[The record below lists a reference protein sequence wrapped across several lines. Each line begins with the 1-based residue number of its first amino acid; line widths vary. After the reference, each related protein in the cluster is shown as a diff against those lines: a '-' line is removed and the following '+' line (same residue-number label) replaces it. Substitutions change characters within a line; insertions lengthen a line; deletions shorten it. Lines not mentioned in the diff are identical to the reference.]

1 MSRDVGQQIA
11 VVVVLMSLSLWVLPT
26 SALAID
32 VGDKA
37 PDFVMHSTV
46 GETVRLSEYQGQK
59 TVVIFFFPAA
69 FTSVWTQ
76 EALAFQL
83 DLPKYESL
91 DTQVLG
97 VSTDVVGALQAFAE
111 KLSLTYPLLSDFARE
126 TVQKY
131 GMMVDDPYSASF
143 RLAQRA
149 YVIIDQQGI
158 IRYQW
163 SWKILTMRSTLRRFS
178 PPSRKSWLEF
188 SNLHAEKNICPDGG
202 RNG

>member
-1 MSRDVGQQIA
+1 MPRNVGPRIA
-11 VVVVLMSLSLWVLPT
+11 VAVVLLTTSLWLLT
-26 SALAID
+26 ASALAID
-32 VGDKA
+32 VGDQA

-46 GETVRLSEYQGQK
+46 GETVRLSEYQGRK
-59 TVVIFFFPAA
+59 TVLLFFFPAA

-111 KLSLTYPLLSDFARE
+111 KLNLTYPLLSDFSRE

-131 GMMVDDPYSASF
+131 GMMVDDPKDPSF

-149 YVIIDQQGI
+149 YVVIDPQGT
-158 IRYQW
+158 IRYKRVMEDPDHALDAQE
-163 SWKILTMRSTLRRFS
+163 IFTTVQNIVAGMR
-178 PPSRKSWLEF
+178 
-188 SNLHAEKNICPDGG
+188 
-202 RNG
+202 

>member
-1 MSRDVGQQIA
+1 MAAADI
-11 VVVVLMSLSLWVLPT
+11 
-26 SALAID
+26 SA
-32 VGDKA
+32 GDRRRNKA

-59 TVVIFFFPAA
+59 TVVMFFFPAA

-97 VSTDVVGALQAFAE
+97 VSTDVMGALQAFAE
-111 KLSLTYPLLSDFARE
+111 RLRLSYPLLSDFSRE
-126 TVQKY
+126 TVKKY
-131 GMMVDDPYSASF
+131 GMMVDDPNAASF

-149 YVIIDQQGI
+149 YVVIDRQGI
-158 IRYQW
+158 IRYQQIMEDPDDALDAQEIFTIVE
-163 SWKILTMRSTLRRFS
+163 KIV
-178 PPSRKSWLEF
+178 
-188 SNLHAEKNICPDGG
+188 AETQ
-202 RNG
+202 